1 MTAAGVNPY
10 CAGAGTRPGVLA
22 GRGRQ
27 LTMVERLIAQFRG
40 RRSAENIVWTGLRGM
55 GKTAL
60 LKEALDRFRDAGWCA
75 GYTEARRN
83 ATIGLT
89 LASVLA
95 QAAPTLGAGRGAR
108 PWAWLR
114 EMAAASSPATAAPD
128 LARQLGIGADPA
140 GASPA
145 EPLDAL
151 FVRLGESAADA
162 GGGAVF
168 VLDELQLVRRTD
180 LAALLHASQA
190 AEGLPVAFVAAG
202 LPDLAVRL
210 STAGTYSERLYYDRV
225 DWLSEP
231 DVVDAITGPAAEFAV
246 TFTPDA
252 LERLVA
258 AARSYPFF
266 VQLFAEE
273 TWWQAGAPSDR
284 PGTTIDLGTAERG
297 IAAGE
302 RRLDEG
308 IYRTRLEKASPLE
321 RQFLDAMAAAGDQR
335 IAVGDVAGA
344 LGRSVQALS
353 PIRDRLI
360 GKGLIYAPS
369 HGRLDFAVP
378 GFADYLR
385 RRADA

>member
-1 MTAAGVNPY
+1 MTTGTFNPY

-27 LTMVERLIAQFRG
+27 LTMIDRLVAQFSG
-40 RRSAENIVWTGLRGM
+40 RRPAENIVWTGLRGM

-75 GYTEARRN
+75 GYTEARRT
-83 ATIGLT
+83 AAFGETIS
-89 LASVLA
+89 SVLV
-95 QAAPTLGAGRGAR
+95 QAEAHLGEGRTAR
-108 PWAWLR
+108 ALSWLTKMVAESDR
-114 EMAAASSPATAAPD
+114 PRAAPD
-128 LARQLGIGADPA
+128 VADRLGITGPGAATP
-140 GASPA
+140 GAA
-145 EPLDAL
+145 LDAL

-162 GGGAVF
+162 GVGAVF
-168 VLDELQLVRRTD
+168 VLDELQLVRRQD

-225 DWLSEP
+225 DWLGEP
-231 DVVDAITGPAAEFAV
+231 DVVEAITGPAAELGVSYA
-246 TFTPDA
+246 PDA
-252 LERLVA
+252 LARLVDA
-258 AARSYPFF
+258 SCSYPFF

-284 PGTTIDLGTAERG
+284 PGTTVGLGEVVLG

-302 RRLDEG
+302 RRLAQG

-321 RQFLDAMAAAGDQR
+321 RQFLAAMAAAGDAR
-335 IAVGDVAGA
+335 VAVGEIARA

-360 GKGLIYAPS
+360 GKGLVYAPS

-378 GFADYLR
+378 GFGAWLR
-385 RRADA
+385 GEGADA